1 MEADGHEEGG
11 RSAQEIRAAQLGTG
25 VREQG
30 VRLSL
35 QEGPPS
41 HCLPSWGVCWETEG
55 HHSH

>member
-1 MEADGHEEGG
+1 MGMKKEKEGMHRRFVLHTVGH
-11 RSAQEIRAAQLGTG
+11 G

-35 QEGPPS
+35 QEGPQS
-41 HCLPSWGVCWETEG
+41 HRLPSWGVCWETEG